1 MSGGDRMSD
10 DMVPALVRT
19 ISQRESV
26 AAKSRQAGSSPEE
39 EVEMLNGWG
48 ISDPSTGT
56 VTCNS

>member
-1 MSGGDRMSD
+1 MSD